1 LYSTFEPQKAIQ
13 RRILFLNKIYN
24 DSMKGLKY
32 PDQMTH
38 KPEMEKDLD
47 ENDMGG
53 EDMMTLD

>member
-1 LYSTFEPQKAIQ
+1 
-13 RRILFLNKIYN
+13 
-24 DSMKGLKY
+24 MKGLKY